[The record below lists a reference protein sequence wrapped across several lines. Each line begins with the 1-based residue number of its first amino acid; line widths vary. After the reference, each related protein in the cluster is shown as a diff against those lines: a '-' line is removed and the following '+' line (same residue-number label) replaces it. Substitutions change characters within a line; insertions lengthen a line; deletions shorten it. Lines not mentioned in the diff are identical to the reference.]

1 MSAAVVETA
10 VLALEESVEVNAGAG
25 SAEGD
30 KAEIFDW
37 GVGVVCVS
45 GPPKTRQTHLEV

>member
-30 KAEIFDW
+30 EAEIFDW